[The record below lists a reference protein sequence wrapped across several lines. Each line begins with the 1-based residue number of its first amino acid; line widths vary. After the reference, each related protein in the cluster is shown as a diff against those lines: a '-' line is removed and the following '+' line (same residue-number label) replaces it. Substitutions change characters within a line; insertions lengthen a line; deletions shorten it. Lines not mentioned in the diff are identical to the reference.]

1 MAVTFSSETFKS
13 TSAKNS
19 NFIIVLFPT
28 DSSLNKNIQGSDYNR
43 PMQNIRYA
51 WPQSIAVSRAHAI
64 IPNIKSQKSPIAA
77 ATTTRSGR
85 G

>member
-43 PMQNIRYA
+43 PMQNITVRLTTEH
-51 WPQSIAVSRAHAI
+51 SCLTCSRNHT
-64 IPNIKSQKSPIAA
+64 KY
-77 ATTTRSGR
+77 
-85 G
+85 